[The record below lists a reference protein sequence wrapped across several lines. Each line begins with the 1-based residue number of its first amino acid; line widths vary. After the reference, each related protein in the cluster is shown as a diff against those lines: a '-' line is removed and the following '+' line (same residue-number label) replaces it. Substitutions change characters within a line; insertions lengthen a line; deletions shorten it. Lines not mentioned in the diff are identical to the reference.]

1 MKGTMRVLWTLAAV
15 ALLGVF
21 LQPALVAESPDSE
34 IPAPR
39 APLVPRIT
47 SVDQLV
53 PFAKILVQRDYI
65 GQRLG
70 WGIKGGERVLFLGS
84 QNMHPWVVE
93 AFVRALKELNC
104 TVDVLLRDR
113 PPFKVGS
120 QEWADEAL
128 RLMKMRLS
136 EDFNQVPEKRYPSWG
151 GSGTPKP
158 LYPGLRLSKENLN
171 LYDVVIGPMIGP
183 RNQAG
188 LAGRV
193 AWETPELLTGAGE
206 IYPGEILDFID
217 QKVWEIVRI
226 TERVEI
232 SGLQGS
238 RFGFTW
244 FPEWWEIVDGTHKKI
259 RSAGHKSTLGSLH
272 PGRSEHSVFAGHLM
286 LHPRYGA
293 IEGADTD
300 GVIVSQFGEWG
311 PMEAPLKLHLTRGEI
326 VKVEGGGVYGDFWRK
341 ALKLTADIQYP
352 GYSRPGTAWMQEFSL
367 GTNPKIFG
375 PMEVEEL
382 KGVDRRDPMDL
393 RWGHPR
399 DRSGFIHAGYGS
411 RGASWWALLYK
422 MPVNHY
428 HQWLPFITYDVV
440 TRDGRK
446 IRLIDKGYLT
456 MLDDPEVRALAAKYG
471 DPDKLLSVD
480 WVPELTADGRIK
492 PPKAKMVSYQ
502 EYVDNL
508 PFKLDDPRLIYRIPE
523 KLKKFYGEDRIT
535 YYSPKEYIDFYR
547 GLGQIPV
554 RRVQ

>member
-1 MKGTMRVLWTLAAV
+1 MRDIICVLWASMVAVLMSVSLHSFLA
-15 ALLGVF
+15 
-21 LQPALVAESPDSE
+21 AESPDSE
-34 IPAPR
+34 IPMSR

-53 PFAKILVQRDYI
+53 PFAKIIVQRDYI

-70 WGIKGGERVLFLGS
+70 WSIKGGERVLFLGS
-84 QNMHPWVVE
+84 QTMHPWVVE

-113 PPFKVGS
+113 PPFKVGT

-128 RLMKMRLS
+128 RLMEMRLS
-136 EDFNQVPEKRYPSWG
+136 EDFNQVPKTRYPSWG

-158 LYPGLRLSKENLN
+158 LYPGLRLSKENLS

-183 RNQAG
+183 RNQSG

-232 SGLQGS
+232 TGLQGS
-238 RFGFTW
+238 QFSFTW
-244 FPEWWEIVDGTHKKI
+244 FPEWWEIVDGTHKNI

-293 IEGADTD
+293 IEGADTE
-300 GVIVSQFGEWG
+300 GVITSQFGEWG
-311 PMEAPLKLHLTRGEI
+311 SMETPLKLHLKHGAITE
-326 VKVEGGGVYGDFWRK
+326 VEGGGVYGDFWKK
-341 ALKLTADIQYP
+341 ALDLTADIQYP
-352 GYSRPGTAWMQEFSL
+352 GYSRPGSAWMQEFSL

-456 MLDDPEVRALAAKYG
+456 MLDDPEVRDFAAKFG

-480 WVPELTADGRIK
+480 WVPELAADGQIK

-523 KLKKFYGEDRIT
+523 KLKKFYGESRIT
-535 YYSPKEYIDFYR
+535 YYSPKDYIDFYR
-547 GLGQIPV
+547 ELGQIPV
-554 RRVQ
+554 KRVK